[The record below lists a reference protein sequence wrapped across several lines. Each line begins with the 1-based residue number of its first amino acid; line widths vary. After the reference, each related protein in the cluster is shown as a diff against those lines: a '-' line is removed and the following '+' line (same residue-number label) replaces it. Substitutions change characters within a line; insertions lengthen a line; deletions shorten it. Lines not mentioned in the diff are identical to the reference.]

1 MERTVYLQK
10 IHVLWLIS
18 MGFLVA
24 KYTSPIWMVWG
35 KLVPVSTLVYL
46 FCLRLNGCPKSLFST
61 PTTLGFFCL
70 TKISVY
76 FKSKWWFQ
84 WVYIIICT
92 FLCRQRCSLLT
103 HILSDD
109 FRKHPHPLSLV
120 VQVTLHVGDF

>member
-61 PTTLGFFCL
+61 PTLQLWAFFASP
-70 TKISVY
+70 K
-76 FKSKWWFQ
+76 FQ
-84 WVYIIICT
+84 YT
-92 FLCRQRCSLLT
+92 
-103 HILSDD
+103 
-109 FRKHPHPLSLV
+109 LSLSGGFNGFI
-120 VQVTLHVGDF
+120 LLYARFCGGKDAHF